1 MIKNFIA
8 LLFVLVLFI
17 QVNKAQDDTKQTSDA
32 KPLTLS
38 VYPPKKDNQNKE
50 AVKFRD
56 LGIQYSVKFDFKNA
70 IINLNK
76 AIKIDP
82 KFADAYNRRGVAYS
96 GMKEHDLAI
105 ADFTKALE
113 LDTKFEMAL
122 LNRGVEYMLKEDYKS
137 AIKDFTQGIEMNSNN
152 FLFYS
157 VRSKAYEEMGR
168 KDLAAED
175 YKKFQ
180 EILNKP

>member
-1 MIKNFIA
+1 MIKNSIA
-8 LLFVLVLFI
+8 ILFVLILFI
-17 QVNKAQDDTKQTSDA
+17 QVNKAQNDRKQNSNEN
-32 KPLTLS
+32 PPIFS
-38 VYPPKKDNQNKE
+38 VSPPKKDNENEE
-50 AVKFRD
+50 AVKFRN
-56 LGIQYSVKFDFKNA
+56 LGIEYSVKFDFKNA
-70 IINLNK
+70 ILNLDK

-96 GMKEHDLAI
+96 GMKEPELAI

-113 LDTKFEMAL
+113 LDPKFEMAL
-122 LNRGVEYMLKEDYKS
+122 LNRGVEYMLKKDYKS
-137 AIKDFTQGIEMNSNN
+137 AIKDFTQGIEINGEN

-157 VRSKAYEEMGR
+157 VRSKAYEESGQ